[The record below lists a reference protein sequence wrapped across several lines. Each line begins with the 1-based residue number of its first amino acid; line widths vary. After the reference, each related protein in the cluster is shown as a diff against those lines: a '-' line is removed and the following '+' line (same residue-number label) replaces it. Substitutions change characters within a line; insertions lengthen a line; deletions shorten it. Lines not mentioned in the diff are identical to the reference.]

1 MSMMKVCILIMAS
14 LALASTCLGQAAPTN
29 QPDSPRIKPPTAA
42 SPSRGGPS
50 SASAN
55 GLEDTLI
62 AREKEVWEAIK
73 KKDLNRFASF
83 LAEDQVYV
91 SSDGVRS
98 KAETVKSIA
107 DASIPEVKL
116 DDWKVMFI
124 DRDAAIV
131 TYRVTATPP
140 ACGPEMAAPVAR
152 NTTVW
157 AKRGGKWL
165 AVFHQDTTLGGGK

>member
-1 MSMMKVCILIMAS
+1 MTMMKVCILLLGT
-14 LALASTCLGQAAPTN
+14 LALAHVCLGQAAPTN
-29 QPDSPRIKPPTAA
+29 QPDSPRIKPPTATA
-42 SPSRGGPS
+42 PAPGATR
-50 SASAN
+50 SASAT

-73 KKDLNRFASF
+73 TKDLKRFASF

-98 KAETVKSIA
+98 KAETVKNLA
-107 DASIPEVKL
+107 DSTVPEIKL
-116 DDWKVMFI
+116 DDWKVTLI

-131 TYRVTATPP
+131 TYRATATPP
-140 ACGPEMAAPVAR
+140 ACGPETAAPVAR

-165 AVFHQDTTLGGGK
+165 AVFHQDTTVASGK